1 MSFKSLSHSCRWLFA
16 ALKVTIMHS
25 QPCYYLMSSQLQHS
39 STWVYL
45 SDRGY
50 SNNVKCKIDF
60 PQMFTKNVEYNT
72 VCVYSSGVKCLNFN
86 KNNPGFFKCSVK
98 SNWLST
104 LNIYL
109 LIKSD
114 VSGFLASLILIN
126 LAFSS
131 KCLSLK
137 LMRAH
142 MENIFRLQKWAQP
155 WLTLIIPL
163 L

>member
-1 MSFKSLSHSCRWLFA
+1 MVVFQILVSFLSMTVCSIKSHNYTLPAIL
-16 ALKVTIMHS
+16 L
-25 QPCYYLMSSQLQHS
+25 LNMSSQFQHS
-39 STWVYL
+39 SSWVYL
-45 SDRGY
+45 SDSRY

-72 VCVYSSGVKCLNFN
+72 VCIYSSGVKCLHLN
-86 KNNPGFFKCSVK
+86 KNNPRFFKCSVK

-142 MENIFRLQKWAQP
+142 MENIFRV
-155 WLTLIIPL
+155 
-163 L
+163 